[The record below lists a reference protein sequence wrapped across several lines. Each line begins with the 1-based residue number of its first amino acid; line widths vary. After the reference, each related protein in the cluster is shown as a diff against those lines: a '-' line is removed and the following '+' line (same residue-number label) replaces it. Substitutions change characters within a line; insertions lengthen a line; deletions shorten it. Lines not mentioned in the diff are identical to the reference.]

1 MTKILFICV
10 HNSGRS
16 QMGEAFVNNM
26 KRDDIRAFSAG
37 IAQGAGVMSNVIA
50 AMEELGISMQGHY
63 SKLLTDAML
72 KEADIIV
79 ATCDDVC
86 VAIPK
91 EIEETKRVEKWNL
104 SAPVGSIEEVRE
116 IRDEIKQK
124 VDELIATL

>member
-104 SAPVGSIEEVRE
+104 PAPVGSIEEVRE

>member
-1 MTKILFICV
+1 MTTVLFICV

-16 QMGEAFVNNM
+16 QMGEAFVNSL
-26 KRDDIRAFSAG
+26 KRNDISASSAG
-37 IAQGAGVMSNVIA
+37 IAQGAGVLTNVIL

-63 SKLLTDAML
+63 SKLLTNEML

-79 ATCDDVC
+79 ATCDEVC

-91 EIEETKRVEKWNL
+91 EIEETKRVEKWNFPP
-104 SAPVGSIEEVRE
+104 PVGTIEEVRV